1 MRSMYENSA
10 QLQDVQVLY
19 VENDANLKDEIYF
32 LLRELHAHV
41 DVATNLQEVFKA
53 YQKNNYAIVIVN
65 LMSVTNGFD
74 IIKEIR
80 FLHKDQSLIVI
91 VDEDD
96 ARQLKNSIKMG
107 INGYIFLPFIRQ
119 NIINTLFEVCKHNKI
134 QEQLEKNDAELN
146 RIIEEKSKQF
156 LYDSYHDKLTDL
168 CNHFALSDLLAKAPH
183 AYVVLLNIDHFRN
196 INDAY
201 GFELGDNVLRE
212 AARLLKMVVPSHA
225 KLFRLNSDEFVIVIE
240 EQISKEKLTE
250 LLDSIEYFFNES
262 EIALEEGIEVR
273 ISFSIGISLGQ
284 GVKLLHEAKIALL
297 ELREHNRGGYKF
309 FDTDSTYLLKQ
320 KNNIY
325 WIHKIKES
333 ISEGKLFPY
342 FQPIFNNKTN
352 KIDKYECLVR
362 IEDDDDLIAPIRFME
377 AARVTGMLPI
387 ITRTMIQQSCEKF
400 ANSDFEFAINI
411 TSEDLYMDY
420 LEEFLMRNITRHNI
434 KPEQVVLEILED
446 ITTLSEHNILQQLY
460 GLRKHGFKIAIDD
473 FGSQSSNFSR
483 LLEFSPDYLK
493 IDGAFIKD
501 IIEDE
506 KSRIITEAILFIS
519 HKSNI
524 KVIAEYVHSQEV
536 HEAVRAL
543 GIDYSQGYFI
553 SQPKKE
559 LHD

>member
-1 MRSMYENSA
+1 MYENSSG
-10 QLQDVQVLY
+10 LQDVRVLY
-19 VENDANLKDEIYF
+19 VENEEKTKDDIYF
-32 LLRELHAHV
+32 LLRELHAQT
-41 DVATNLQEVFKA
+41 DVASNLQEVFKV
-53 YQKNNYAIVIVN
+53 YKESTYDIVIVN
-65 LMSVTNGFD
+65 LVSVTNGFD

-320 KNNIY
+320 KI
-325 WIHKIKES
+325 IFTGSIKS
-333 ISEGKLFPY
+333 KNRFRKGNFS
-342 FQPIFNNKTN
+342 PIFSRFSTIRQIKSTSTSVWCASKT
-352 KIDKYECLVR
+352 
-362 IEDDDDLIAPIRFME
+362 
-377 AARVTGMLPI
+377 TTTSLPP
-387 ITRTMIQQSCEKF
+387 S
-400 ANSDFEFAINI
+400 
-411 TSEDLYMDY
+411 
-420 LEEFLMRNITRHNI
+420 
-434 KPEQVVLEILED
+434 
-446 ITTLSEHNILQQLY
+446 
-460 GLRKHGFKIAIDD
+460 
-473 FGSQSSNFSR
+473 
-483 LLEFSPDYLK
+483 
-493 IDGAFIKD
+493 
-501 IIEDE
+501 
-506 KSRIITEAILFIS
+506 
-519 HKSNI
+519 
-524 KVIAEYVHSQEV
+524 
-536 HEAVRAL
+536 AL
-543 GIDYSQGYFI
+543 WKRRG
-553 SQPKKE
+553 
-559 LHD
+559 